1 MYSLINNVFSKD
13 KNEMG
18 DKIFLKPKYTS
29 DRFERRE
36 ANGWSD
42 WIKSRPAL
50 QWAGWQEKMEWHV
63 DESERLSHEL
73 STNQLHSCIVQK
85 ALSVDQ

>member
-36 ANGWSD
+36 ANG
-42 WIKSRPAL
+42 
-50 QWAGWQEKMEWHV
+50 
-63 DESERLSHEL
+63 
-73 STNQLHSCIVQK
+73 
-85 ALSVDQ
+85 